1 MSPRIPAGRITLRPG
16 FNPQDLPDLTPPV
29 EGVAPWEYLVDESQP
44 EAERKEYARAHNRGT
59 GPVPET
65 WRWPYPPRRL
75 APVPTEAVIASHLRQ
90 DVQFE
95 FDGAPP
101 VTARLTVCDEDASDV
116 GAFPFTGP
124 VAIIG
129 STPPAAAAEQALGRH
144 LIEEIEAALQQRG
157 IDSWR
162 ILAVDRA
169 RRWID
174 PSLLVDYTQ
183 DLDVRLAARVHL
195 QPFLSVWRPDPDH
208 RAGVIDVIDLA
219 DLDGRVTASG
229 PARLGQITTATCPV
243 IPGSQPRRP
252 VHHAWRA
259 VDIGLDHGR
268 RRMGGPATRQDPRAG
283 LRHLRQ
289 RQHHPLGQ
297 TLPHCAGDATTR
309 VGPLGSQESRHDEY
323 AGFEDPDSRREAR
336 RD

>member
-1 MSPRIPAGRITLRPG
+1 M
-16 FNPQDLPDLTPPV
+16 PQ
-29 EGVAPWEYLVDESQP
+29 
-44 EAERKEYARAHNRGT
+44 
-59 GPVPET
+59 T

-101 VTARLTVCDEDASDV
+101 VTARLSACDEDASDV
-116 GAFPFTGP
+116 GVFPFTGP

-129 STPPAAAAEQALGRH
+129 STPPASAAERALGRH
-144 LIEEIEAALQQRG
+144 LVEEIEAALQQQG
-157 IDSWR
+157 IDSR
-162 ILAVDRA
+162 RALAVDRA

-183 DLDVRLAARVHL
+183 DLEVRLAARVHL

-208 RAGVIDVIDLA
+208 AAGVIDVIDLA
-219 DLDGRVTASG
+219 DLNGRVTASG
-229 PARLGQITTATCPV
+229 PARLGRITTATCPV
-243 IPGSQPRRP
+243 IPGTKPRRP
-252 VHHAWRA
+252 VQDAWRA
-259 VDIGLDHGR
+259 VDVGLDHGR
-268 RRMGGPATRQDPRAG
+268 LRMGDPATRQDPRAG

-289 RQHHPLGQ
+289 RPHHPLGQ
-297 TLPHCAGDATTR
+297 RTGLRQGDATTR

-323 AGFEDPDSRREAR
+323 AGFEAPDTDDQSRSNE
-336 RD
+336 D